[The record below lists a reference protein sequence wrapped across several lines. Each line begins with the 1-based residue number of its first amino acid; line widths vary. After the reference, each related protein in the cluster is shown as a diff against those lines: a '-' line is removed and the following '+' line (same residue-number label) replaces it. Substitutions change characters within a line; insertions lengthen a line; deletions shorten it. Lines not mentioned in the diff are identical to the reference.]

1 MAFQLSPGVLVQEQ
15 DASNVVPSVATTIGG
30 FAGNFNWGP
39 ADEIIT
45 VASENQLVDRFG
57 RPNTTAN
64 IDFLTAASFL
74 AYGSALKVVRTV
86 GAAQNATA
94 SGGAL
99 LIKNKDVF
107 EAGGHAS
114 VGVFAAKYPGSLGNS
129 LKVAIS
135 DSTTF
140 GSGSVASIV
149 VGAAGSGYTSAPTVA
164 FSGGGTPSA
173 VATGTA
179 ILSGSTV
186 GSINVTFAGLGY
198 TSAPTIAMTGGGGSG
213 AAATA
218 TMVTAWTYANQFDD
232 SPGTSSYATNNS
244 TSLDEIHVIVIDEDG
259 AITGRAGTVLEKF
272 AGVSKAS
279 DAKDDSNQSNYYADV
294 INNRSK
300 WVWALAQPTNG
311 TDWGTSTVGNTSFV
325 TLLSSDGDLDNSLS
339 AGADAAPTDGN
350 KTSGYDLFA
359 NDELVD
365 VNLLIGGGHSAT
377 VQDAII
383 DNVAEIRKDCM
394 VFVSPQSAS
403 VVNNAGSEA
412 TSLVAEL
419 ASYTRS
425 SYASM
430 DSGWKYMYDKYND
443 KYRWIPCSA
452 DIAGACVTADAT
464 ADPWFS
470 PAGTSRGAIKNAVKL
485 AYSPSKADRDTL
497 YKAGINPV
505 VGSVGSGIILFG
517 DKTLL
522 NKNSAFNRIN
532 VRRLFITVEKAIA
545 TAAKFQ
551 LFEFNDGFTRAQFRS
566 LVSPFLR
573 DVQGRRGVYD
583 FRVVCDE
590 TNNTAE
596 VIDQNQFRAD
606 IFLKPAKSINFITLT
621 FVATRTG
628 ISFEELGA

>member
-15 DASNVVPSVATTIGG
+15 DASNVVPAVATTIGG
-30 FAGNFNWGP
+30 FVGDFNWGP

-45 VASENQLVDRFG
+45 VASENQLVERFG
-57 RPNTTAN
+57 KPNTTAN
-64 IDFLTAASFL
+64 VDFLTAASFL

-86 GAAQNATA
+86 GAAANATA
-94 SGGAL
+94 NGGAL
-99 LIKNKDVF
+99 LVKNEDAF
-107 EAGGHAS
+107 EALGAQT

-129 LKVAIS
+129 LKVAMA

-140 GSGSVASIV
+140 SSGSIASIAV
-149 VGAAGSGYTSAPTVA
+149 DTAGSGYTTVPDVVVDAAPA
-164 FSGGGTPSA
+164 GGVTATATA
-173 VATGTA
+173 VLAGD
-179 ILSGSTV
+179 TV
-186 GSINVTFAGLGY
+186 GSIIVSFAGLGY
-198 TSAPTIAMTGGGGSG
+198 TSAPAITFTGGGGTG

-218 TMVTAWTYANQFDD
+218 TMVTAWTYANQFD
-232 SPGTSSYATNNS
+232 SAPGTSAYAANNS

-279 DAKDDSNQSNYYADV
+279 DAKDDSNQSNFYKDV

-300 WVWALAQPTNG
+300 WIWAVTKPSNG
-311 TDWGTSTVGNTSFV
+311 TDWDTSTVGNSTFV
-325 TLLSSDGDLDNSLS
+325 TLLSNDGDLNNSLS
-339 AGADAAPTDGN
+339 AGADAAPSDGQL
-350 KTSGYDLFA
+350 TSGYDLFA

-365 VNLLIGGGHSAT
+365 VNLLIGGRHSAI

-383 DNVAEIRKDCM
+383 DNVAEVRKDCM

-403 VVNNAGSEA
+403 VVNNAGSETTA
-412 TSLVAEL
+412 LVAEL
-419 ASYTRS
+419 SNYTRS

-443 KYRWIPCSA
+443 KYRWVPCSG

-470 PAGTSRGAIKNAVKL
+470 PAGASRGSIKNAVKL

-505 VGSVGSGIILFG
+505 VGSQGQGIILFG

>member
-15 DASNVVPSVATTIGG
+15 DASNVVPAVATTIGG
-30 FAGNFNWGP
+30 FVGDFNWGP

-45 VASENQLVDRFG
+45 IASENQLVDRFG
-57 RPNTTAN
+57 KPNTTAN
-64 IDFLTAASFL
+64 EDFLTAASFL
-74 AYGSALKVVRTV
+74 AYGSALKTVRAV
-86 GAAQNATA
+86 GAAQNATSTGA
-94 SGGAL
+94 AL
-99 LIKNKDVF
+99 LIKNEDAF
-107 EAGGHAS
+107 EAGGHAT
-114 VGVFAAKYPGSLGNS
+114 VGVWAAKYPGTLGNS
-129 LKVAIS
+129 LKVAIA
-135 DSTTF
+135 DSTTY
-140 GSGSVASIV
+140 GTGSVSTIT
-149 VGAAGSGYTSAPTVA
+149 VGTAGSGYTSVPTVVISA
-164 FSGGGTPSA
+164 PPSGGTLATATA
-173 VATGTA
+173 VLDGA
-179 ILSGSTV
+179 TV
-186 GSINVTFAGLGY
+186 GSIAVTFGGFGY
-198 TSAPTIAMTGGGGSG
+198 TSAPTISFTGGGGNG

-218 TMVTAWTYANQFDD
+218 TLNTAWTYANNFD
-232 SPGTSSYATNNS
+232 SAPLTSTYASNNS
-244 TSLDEIHVIVIDEDG
+244 TTLDEIHVIVIDEDG

-272 AGVSKAS
+272 AGVSKAT
-279 DAKDDSNQSNYYADV
+279 DARDDSNQSNYYADV

-300 WVWALAQPTNG
+300 WIWHMAQPTNG
-311 TDWGTSTVGNTSFV
+311 TDWGTSTVGNASFQ
-325 TLLSSDGDLDNSLS
+325 TLIGTDGDLDISLT

-350 KTSGYDLFA
+350 LTSGYDLFA

-365 VNLLIGGGHSAT
+365 VNLLIGGGHSTT

-383 DNVAEIRKDCM
+383 DNVAEVRKDCM

-403 VVNNAGSEA
+403 VVNNSGSEA
-412 TSLVAEL
+412 TDLVAEL

-443 KYRWIPCSA
+443 KYRWVPCSG

-470 PAGTSRGAIKNAVKL
+470 PAGTARGAIKNAVKL

-505 VGSVGSGIILFG
+505 VGSQGQGIILFG

>member
-15 DASNVVPSVATTIGG
+15 DASNVVPAVATTIGG
-30 FAGNFNWGP
+30 FVGNFNWGP

-45 VASENQLVDRFG
+45 VASENQLVERFG

-64 IDFLTAASFL
+64 VDFLTAASFL

-86 GAAQNATA
+86 GSAQNAT
-94 SGGAL
+94 SNGGAL
-99 LIKNKDVF
+99 LVKNEDAF
-107 EAGGHAS
+107 EALGAQT

-129 LKVAIS
+129 LKVAMA

-140 GSGSVASIV
+140 SSGSVASIAV
-149 VGAAGSGYTSAPTVA
+149 DTAGSGYTSAPSVVVA
-164 FSGGGTPSA
+164 DAPAGGVTATATA
-173 VATGTA
+173 V
-179 ILSGSTV
+179 LSGDTV
-186 GSINVTFAGLGY
+186 GSIAVTFAGLGY
-198 TSAPTIAMTGGGGSG
+198 TSAPAISFTGGGGTG

-218 TMVTAWTYANQFDD
+218 TMVTAWTYANQFDAA
-232 SPGTSSYATNNS
+232 PGTSVYAANNS
-244 TSLDEIHVIVIDEDG
+244 TTLDEIHVIVIDEDG

-279 DAKDDSNQSNYYADV
+279 DAKDDSNQSNFYKDV

-300 WVWALAQPTNG
+300 WIWAVTRPTNG
-311 TDWGTSTVGNTSFV
+311 TDWDTSTVGNSTFV
-325 TLLSSDGDLDNSLS
+325 TLLSNDGDLDNSLS
-339 AGADAAPTDGN
+339 AGADAAPSDGQL
-350 KTSGYDLFA
+350 TAGYDLFA

-383 DNVAEIRKDCM
+383 DNVAEVRKDCM

-403 VVNNAGSEA
+403 VVNNTGSEA
-412 TSLVAEL
+412 TALVAEL
-419 ASYTRS
+419 SSYTRS

-443 KYRWIPCSA
+443 KYRWVPCSG

-470 PAGTSRGAIKNAVKL
+470 PAGTSRGSIKNAVKL

-505 VGSVGSGIILFG
+505 VGSQGQGIILFG